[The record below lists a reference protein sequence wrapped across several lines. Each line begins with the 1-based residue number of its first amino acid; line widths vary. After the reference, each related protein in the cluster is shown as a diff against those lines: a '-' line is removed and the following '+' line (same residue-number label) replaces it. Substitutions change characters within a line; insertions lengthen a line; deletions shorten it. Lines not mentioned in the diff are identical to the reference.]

1 MLTRPSSRQS
11 QTEFDLWFPRTWV
24 WPARFAT
31 TRAVPGKSLVRLH
44 LEKGAPE
51 QGALAP
57 GGSPPVRRQRAREP
71 YKLRREQRSDARQGF
86 SPSQRAR
93 PASSPGRRPYAP
105 QPPPRG
111 PETYP
116 AAPASIAADLH
127 ASRTDLGTGRAARS
141 LRHSERRWK
150 RGLKQVSQTEVTP
163 TALFRSGAIFVEVMR
178 PEVTETVP
186 FR

>member
-71 YKLRREQRSDARQGF
+71 YKLRREQRSDARRVSARPSAPVLPPLPAAGPTLL
-86 SPSQRAR
+86 SPLPAAQRPTLQPR
-93 PASSPGRRPYAP
+93 PASPLTSTRPAP
-105 QPPPRG
+105 
-111 PETYP
+111 TS
-116 AAPASIAADLH
+116 AL
-127 ASRTDLGTGRAARS
+127 AARRAR

-163 TALFRSGAIFVEVMR
+163 TALFRSGAIFVEGSGVR
-178 PEVTETVP
+178 A
-186 FR
+186 RGW